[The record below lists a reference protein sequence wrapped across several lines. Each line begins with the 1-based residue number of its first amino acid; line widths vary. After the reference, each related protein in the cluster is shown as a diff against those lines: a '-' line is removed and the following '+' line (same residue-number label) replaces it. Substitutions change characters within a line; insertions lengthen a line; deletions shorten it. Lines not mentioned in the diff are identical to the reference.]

1 MDKEWTF
8 KVFISSSGVDV
19 FAKWL
24 NTLPDKD
31 QAKIETII
39 RRLEITKTLGRPYTA
54 KLKGYPGL
62 YEIIV
67 FSGKIQYRPIGCYGP
82 NQKEFT
88 ILIGA
93 IKKGRKFK
101 PKDALNTAYKRS
113 KQINKEEHTNEYC

>member
-31 QAKIETII
+31 QAKIDARI
-39 RRLEITKTLGRPYTA
+39 RHLEITKTLERPLTG
-54 KLKGYPGL
+54 KLKSYPNL

-67 FSGKIQYRPIGCYGP
+67 SSGKIQYRPIGCYGP
-82 NQKEFT
+82 KDREFT